1 MAAVNAAIP
10 QSTRPARAAPRWQP
24 WARAAVGVGIL
35 GAIVAVTGAEPFLRG
50 IASVSP
56 PVIAAALLLAAAATA
71 AAAWRWRVLAGRLGL
86 RLGWRQSVA
95 AYYRSQF
102 LNTVLPGGVV
112 GDVERAISH
121 GRSLDRVAQAARA
134 VVAERTAGQAVQ
146 LVLAV
151 VVVAAI
157 GFSADAPA
165 IALLLTALGA
175 VAVGAG
181 IAMANG
187 RARRAVARELAI
199 LREAFRTARTVLAVV
214 AASVVVVTAHV
225 VTFVVACA
233 AAGVVASAEQVTLAA
248 IAAVLASSLPIGIGG
263 WGPREGAAAWAFGAA
278 GLGAAAGITAATAYG
293 VLVMIALT
301 PGALVIAVSLL
312 RRRHASTDA
321 GRRAAT

>member
-1 MAAVNAAIP
+1 MSAVIP
-10 QSTRPARAAPRWQP
+10 ETTSVARPTPRWQP
-24 WARAAVGVGIL
+24 WARAAVGIGIL
-35 GAIVAVTGAEPFLRG
+35 GAIVAVAGAEPFLRG

-56 PVIAAALLLAAAATA
+56 PAIAAALLLAAVATA

-86 RLGWRQSVA
+86 RLGWRDSVT

-112 GDVERAISH
+112 GDVERAITH

-151 VVVAAI
+151 VVVVSI
-157 GFSADAPA
+157 GFSAYAPA
-165 IALLLTALGA
+165 MALLLVSLAVVAALA
-175 VAVGAG
+175 AA
-181 IAMANG
+181 AMLSG
-187 RARRAVARELAI
+187 QIRRAVARELGI
-199 LREAFRTARTVLAVV
+199 LREAFRTVPTVLAVV

-233 AAGVVASAEQVTLAA
+233 AAGVAASPQQMTLAA
-248 IAAVLASSLPIGIGG
+248 IAAVLASSIPLGIGG

-293 VLVMIALT
+293 ILVMIALA
-301 PGALVIAVSLL
+301 PGALVIAASLL
-312 RRRHASTDA
+312 RRRHAATDA
-321 GRRAAT
+321 GRRSAT